1 MTTTTQTLAESQS
14 RASRSASE
22 SIDNCYICRKSLFIS
37 FFFDALGH
45 DRAQDLPSRRASNVA
60 KVLSAHQDTS
70 VREGIYRYYYEGLGT
85 DLRASGN
92 MREAA
97 VEALKETGK
106 AVANNV
112 GSNASGAVQ
121 DSGKDALG
129 RVASGQSV
137 QTSARHMAQG
147 LPGQVK
153 DGLLSPGNY
162 VDGALSMAMTQVVD
176 MAPQWRDSML
186 AAATLNTGAKARLA
200 KALAD
205 FDQTLVSQTLVVT
218 VVQVAVF
225 GAERGASLARGFVNQ
240 LIEQRCERSQGK
252 LWVKTPS
259 GKAELQFKFVGL
271 FNAQSEVAQFGS
283 TYDILGVALGIGSRL
298 AAVLGSTVEMGTGAT
313 SGASLRESLQL
324 DLPAYVERVVH
335 MVAGNETR
343 GIAAVDTVAHGQA
356 QSVSEW
362 VCPGSQVDVTAGLA
376 PLERTKAVD
385 LAMLPARK
393 MLFEAKAAGVP
404 VFTPDQLEKHLP
416 QVARLFHAKSI
427 VELSARSSSSS
438 TSVSRL
444 ASAWRS
450 ACGMRDGMP
459 LEDALL
465 AAQAAYIAYLR
476 VQHAV
481 RPTVMSNR
489 AAFQAAHLHRR
500 KGWDGKAEELLLK
513 AWLQPQPALLE
524 RENLAL
530 YAHFVHPPAL
540 HGWHQMTMQ
549 DRDVLTTRPI
559 SGDPDLIE
567 RVRKA
572 VRRTPEQLDARAEQL
587 NAQHQELMKKQEA
600 ARQMDRERAG
610 IRGYR

>member
-85 DLRASGN
+85 DLRTSGN

-97 VEALKETGK
+97 VQALKETGK
-106 AVANNV
+106 AVVSNV
-112 GSNASGAVQ
+112 GGNTSDAAQ

-129 RVASGQSV
+129 RVANGQSV
-137 QTSARHMAQG
+137 QTSARQMAQG

-205 FDQTLVSQTLVVT
+205 FDQTLASQTLVVT

-225 GAERGASLARGFVNQ
+225 GAERGASLARGFVNH

-252 LWVKTPS
+252 LWVTTPS

-271 FNAQSEVAQFGS
+271 FDAQSEVAQFGS
-283 TYDILGVALGIGSRL
+283 TYEILGTVLGMGSRL
-298 AAVLGSTVEMGTGAT
+298 VSVLGTAVEVGTGAT
-313 SGASLRESLQL
+313 SGASLRGSLQL

-362 VCPGSQVDVTAGLA
+362 VCPGSQADVTAGLA

-427 VELSARSSSSS
+427 VELSARSGS
-438 TSVSRL
+438 TISASRL

-513 AWLQPQPALLE
+513 AWLQPKPALLE

-530 YAHFVHPPAL
+530 YAHFVHPPVL
-540 HGWHQMTMQ
+540 HWGHQMTMQ

-567 RVRKA
+567 EVRKA
-572 VRRTPEQLDARAEQL
+572 VRRTPEQLDARSEQL
-587 NAQHQELMKKQEA
+587 NTQHQELMKKQAA
-600 ARQMDRERAG
+600 ARQIDRERAG
-610 IRGYR
+610 ISGYR